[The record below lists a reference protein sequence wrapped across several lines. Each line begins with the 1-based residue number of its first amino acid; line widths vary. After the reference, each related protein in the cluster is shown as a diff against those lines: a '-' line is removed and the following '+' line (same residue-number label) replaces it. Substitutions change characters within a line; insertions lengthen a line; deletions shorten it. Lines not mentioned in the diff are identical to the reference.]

1 MVLMLVSLC
10 FAFSSFSSSSCSIA
24 ADGFSAGRYLG
35 ALDSLSSRSWEIF
48 RFRFSVG
55 FLFPV
60 GVAAVLSIFF
70 EFVRSRRRVD
80 RFDSGIACARTREVG
95 FSFVVAKA
103 SGELVVVGFICF
115 EKGFFFFFF
124 GIKPLSISVKRNGI
138 HTKVQTGLVSCL
150 VYFQQA

>member
-70 EFVRSRRRVD
+70 EFVRSRRRVE

-95 FSFVVAKA
+95 FSSVVAKA

-115 EKGFFFFFF
+115 EKGFLFC
-124 GIKPLSISVKRNGI
+124 IKPLVISVKRN
-138 HTKVQTGLVSCL
+138 
-150 VYFQQA
+150 

>member
-1 MVLMLVSLC
+1 MLVSVC
-10 FAFSSFSSSSCSIA
+10 FAFSSFSCSIA

-70 EFVRSRRRVD
+70 EFVRSRRRVE
-80 RFDSGIACARTREVG
+80 RFDSGIARARTREVG
-95 FSFVVAKA
+95 FSSVVAKA
-103 SGELVVVGFICF
+103 SGELVVVCF
-115 EKGFFFFFF
+115 EKGFLFC
-124 GIKPLSISVKRNGI
+124 IKPLAISVKRNGI
-138 HTKVQTGLVSCL
+138 HTKGQMGLVSCL